1 MSLNDVLKFAK
12 SLDDSDISAGG
23 GMAKKE
29 YGATKLESAYQ
40 IAKPNRSHRADKSSS
55 SGKNEQKCFKCGY
68 EYPHKL
74 ACPAR
79 DKTCKT
85 CGQKGH
91 FAKCCRKGKSSHS
104 NGKTSKVGKAYQ
116 LKGKEPDDKSESD
129 RIGEEPYDFSIFAV
143 SGNEKSKCPRVTFNI
158 LGSNVEAGID
168 TQASIN
174 ALKKDTYLSM
184 VHKPELVKDD
194 SLVFSFDGSKPLK
207 SIGKFKARIRVN
219 NRSTDFCDEF
229 GIKHR
234 RITPAWPQANGQV
247 EVFNR
252 NIKRIIQKSFISNSD
267 WRTELNGYL
276 RSYRNTPHSSTKVAP
291 ADLVFVGSNSS
302 KLPGLVKHR
311 SSNVDLVSIAR
322 ENDLKSKQRMKDYAD
337 AKRGAKSHDLKVNDE
352 VFVDQNY
359 GKKIVNKYS
368 PRWSSQIWKVKL
380 MNGSLVTVESNG
392 KQLTRNSVFF
402 KKVSDGLSKQIGN
415 DSDLFDERLWYSGRE
430 SGKSKAMGRMESN
443 ETVSDVGLTGED
455 NDASVPRRSTRSV
468 RQVDRFV
475 AGPASGLRSKASKT

>member
-1 MSLNDVLKFAK
+1 MVK
-12 SLDDSDISAGG
+12 
-23 GMAKKE
+23 
-29 YGATKLESAYQ
+29 
-40 IAKPNRSHRADKSSS
+40 IAH
-55 SGKNEQKCFKCGY
+55 E
-68 EYPHKL
+68 
-74 ACPAR
+74 
-79 DKTCKT
+79 
-85 CGQKGH
+85 GH
-91 FAKCCRKGKSSHS
+91 MG
-104 NGKTSKVGKAYQ
+104 
-116 LKGKEPDDKSESD
+116 
-129 RIGEEPYDFSIFAV
+129 
-143 SGNEKSKCPRVTFNI
+143 
-158 LGSNVEAGID
+158 
-168 TQASIN
+168 
-174 ALKKDTYLSM
+174 
-184 VHKPELVKDD
+184 LVKTKQLVRERVWFPCIDKMVEEAID
-194 SLVFSFDGSKPLK
+194 SCKACCLASSGSKPVPLMMTDPPERVWQRLAMDFHGPLSNGHELLCVIDELSK
-207 SIGKFKARIRVN
+207 FPVVLEVNSTAAQYVLPKLDSLFSLMGIPEVVKTDNGPPFQGKDFK
-219 NRSTDFCDEF
+219 DFCDEF